1 MTSTLQD
8 ASERSLH
15 TVLIDLDG
23 TLVDSAPDIV
33 EAAAR
38 MLRELGVAP
47 LPFKTVRSF
56 IGNGVPT
63 LVRRVLAA
71 SALSSIAA
79 TPAEEQSAQNLFHRH
94 YEDTN
99 GRFGRVYPGVIEGL
113 DALRAAGYRLG
124 CVTNKPQAPCA
135 VLLAMTGLAH
145 YFEVVVAGDTIPQMK
160 PHPEPLLH
168 ACRQLGTDPLLCVLV
183 GDSHVD
189 VAAALAARMPL
200 YIVRYGY
207 PGPDGHANMR
217 GAAWLDSL
225 AELPALLAAA
235 PHSSEQNSLQ
245 KGECHVAR
253 IAAPVA

>member
-1 MTSTLQD
+1 MD
-8 ASERSLH
+8 ALERSLH

-23 TLVDSAPDIV
+23 TLVDTAPDIV

-38 MLRELGVAP
+38 MLRELGAAP

-71 SALSSIAA
+71 SALATAA
-79 TPAEEQSAQNLFHRH
+79 NEQHAMDLFHRH

-99 GRFGRVYPGVIEGL
+99 GRFGRVFPGVVAGL
-113 DALRAAGYRLG
+113 DALRSAGYRLG
-124 CVTNKPQAPCA
+124 CVTNKPHLPTAA
-135 VLLAMTGLAH
+135 LLASTALAP
-145 YFEVVVAGDTIPQMK
+145 YFEVVIAGDTIAQMK
-160 PHPEPLLH
+160 PDPEPLLH
-168 ACRQLGTDPLLCVLV
+168 ACRLLDTDPALCVLV

-189 VAAALAARMPL
+189 VAAALAACMPV

-207 PGPDGHANMR
+207 PGPDGHAGMR
-217 GAAWLDSL
+217 GTAWIDSL
-225 AELPALLAAA
+225 AELPALLAASHRT
-235 PHSSEQNSLQ
+235 PEPDSLQ

-253 IAAPVA
+253 IATPIA

>member
-1 MTSTLQD
+1 MNTHQSN
-8 ASERSLH
+8 ASERALQ

-38 MLRELGVAP
+38 MLRELGAAP
-47 LPFKTVRSF
+47 LPFKTVRGF

-71 SALSSIAA
+71 IALPSCTA
-79 TPAEEQSAQNLFHRH
+79 TPAEEQFAQMLFHRH

-113 DALRAAGYRLG
+113 DALREAGYRLG

-135 VLLAMTGLAH
+135 VLLAMSGLTE
-145 YFEVVVAGDTIPQMK
+145 YFEVVVAGDTIPHMK
-160 PHPEPLLH
+160 PDPEPLLH
-168 ACRQLGTDPLLCVLV
+168 ACRELGTDPTLCVLV

-189 VAAALAARMPL
+189 VAAALAARMPV

-207 PGPDGHANMR
+207 PGPDGHACMR

-225 AELPALLAAA
+225 AELPALLALA
-235 PHSSEQNSLQ
+235 PCASEQNSLQ